1 MTDNSCSS
9 IYRFESVHG
18 PHLFVTN
25 GSRIYDLAPQIAEE
39 IEIAMAEGDA
49 AVTAILAR
57 YGLSSP
63 PYIDDAAPVDPP
75 VRALSLAI
83 AQKCNLACGYCYAGS
98 GEFGGPPKNMSWEVV
113 RAAIQLLI
121 EDAQPGDRVN
131 LAFLGG
137 EPLINRQ
144 LIHKATVFAAQE
156 AALRGVRIGFSITTN
171 GTLLTP
177 GDAAFF
183 EEHGFAITVSLDGIG
198 EVHDRLRPFRGGEG
212 TYERIISR
220 VGPLLARQKRMQVS
234 ARVTVTPL
242 NAGLLQMLDRFIGL
256 GFHSVGFA
264 PVLSA
269 PMPQFELQASDL
281 EVLLEGMIGCG
292 RKFEQETLAG
302 RRYPFSNMTE
312 ALRQIHR
319 GTHRPYPC
327 GAGAGYFGVSA
338 DGGIYACHRFV
349 ENAVAKLG
357 DVSVGLDREARR
369 GWLTDRHV
377 HRQEPCSQCWARYLC
392 GGGCHHD
399 VVHRGRPACD
409 FIRGWLHYCLTAYVN
424 LSEQRPEFFAS

>member
-1 MTDNSCSS
+1 MTDNSSVH
-9 IYRFESVHG
+9 RFESEHG
-18 PHLFVTN
+18 LHLFLTN

-39 IEIAMAEGDA
+39 IEIAMADGEA
-49 AVTAILAR
+49 AVSAILAR

-83 AQKCNLACGYCYAGS
+83 AQKCNLACGYCYAAS
-98 GEFGGPPKNMSWEVV
+98 GEFGGLPKNMSWEVAC
-113 RAAIQLLI
+113 AAIQRLI
-121 EDAQPGDRVN
+121 EDAQPGERVN

-137 EPLINRQ
+137 EPLINRE
-144 LIHKATVFAAQE
+144 LIQRATVFAAQE
-156 AALRGVRIGFSITTN
+156 AALRRVSIGFSITTN

-198 EVHDRLRPFRGGEG
+198 EDHDRLRPFRGGGG

-220 VGPLLARQKRMQVS
+220 VAPLLARQKRMQVS

-242 NAGLLQMLDRFIGL
+242 NVGLVQALDRFIGL

-269 PMPQFELQASDL
+269 PRSQFELQASDL
-281 EVLLEGMIGCG
+281 EILLEEMIGCG
-292 RKFEQETLAG
+292 RKFEQEMLAG

-338 DGGIYACHRFV
+338 DGGMYVCHRFV

-357 DVSVGLDREARR
+357 DVSVGLDREKRR
-369 GWLTDRHV
+369 NWLTDRHV
-377 HRQEPCSQCWARYLC
+377 HRQQPCSQCWARYLC
-392 GGGCHHD
+392 GGGCHHE
-399 VVHRGRPACD
+399 VIHRGRPACE

-424 LSEQRPEFFAS
+424 LSEQRPELFSK